1 MRGVRSDSLV
11 RFEFVT
17 LLVANHGY
25 AVCGGGGFGILSD
38 FSAILITGNVGAFVR
53 SDCVDRV
60 YLAIIGKVGM
70 CV

>member
-1 MRGVRSDSLV
+1 M
-11 RFEFVT
+11 
-17 LLVANHGY
+17 ANHGY

-60 YLAIIGKVGM
+60 SVLLLL
-70 CV
+70 C

>member
-1 MRGVRSDSLV
+1 M
-11 RFEFVT
+11 
-17 LLVANHGY
+17 ANHGY

-70 CV
+70 YFIQSFQVHSSSKQTQSL

>member
-1 MRGVRSDSLV
+1 M
-11 RFEFVT
+11 
-17 LLVANHGY
+17 ANHSY